1 MLEISVI
8 ENIPHKT
15 GVYLFKKAGE
25 YIYIGKAKD
34 LKKRLSSHFKAKEGK
49 SKVIVEE
56 ADNLEVII
64 LDNEKEALILEANLI
79 FEHKP
84 KYNAILKDT
93 QVYPYIKI
101 SDDEIPYVEIVRNR
115 KGTGKFYGPFTNVQ
129 FTRQLLEVLRKIYK
143 FRTCRRDMSRI
154 TKPCMDFHLGL
165 CKGICVREDDPES
178 YNDRINQLADVLKGN
193 FSHVMDFV
201 KFKME
206 QHAKLLDFE
215 NAAKYRDILLNFSRL
230 MESQGVVLTEPVNL
244 DVVVGRHNTFL
255 VFKIRSGYLLS
266 KLVYEYNEGVDDFI
280 ELFYVKNYNDL
291 PEKVIVEKKT
301 KALDVVSN
309 TLGIRILQAQTDT
322 EKQLLDKAITNLNYE
337 IGLIL
342 SNRSILKQMKE
353 LLGLSK
359 IPKRIEGVDISHLH
373 GKDTVASLVVLEN
386 GEIKK
391 DEYRRYKLGN
401 ILDDFESIRMF
412 IKRRYTK
419 HKLPDLLFVDGGI
432 GQVNAAYDAL
442 IQISKECDV
451 VGLVKQEEIIVTR
464 YGEIKLPYD
473 HPVLRLLVKI
483 RDETHRVANEFT
495 RKLTINR
502 SLRSILDEIKW
513 IGPKKKKLLL
523 ERYTSVEDILSV
535 SRDEIEQLIGKKA
548 TDSLLSELSLR
559 RNF

>member
-15 GVYLFKKAGE
+15 GVYLFKKAEE

-129 FTRQLLEVLRKIYK
+129 FTRQLLETLRKIYK
-143 FRTCRRDMSRI
+143 FRTCRRDMLRI

-215 NAAKYRDILLNFSRL
+215 NAAKYRDLLLNFSRL

-266 KLVYEYNEGVDDFI
+266 KLVYEYNGGVNDFI

-291 PEKVIVEKKT
+291 PEKIIVEKKT
-301 KALDVVSN
+301 KALDMVSN
-309 TLGIRILQAQTDT
+309 TLGIRILQSQTDT

-464 YGEIKLPYD
+464 YGEIKLSYD

>member
-84 KYNAILKDT
+84 KYNAVLKDT

-178 YNDRINQLADVLKGN
+178 YNNRINQLADVLKGN

-266 KLVYEYNEGVDDFI
+266 KLVYEYNGGVDDFI
-280 ELFYVKNYNDL
+280 ELFYVNNYNDL

-309 TLGIRILQAQTDT
+309 TLGIRILQAQTGT

-442 IQISKECDV
+442 TQISKECDV